1 MFCFSVWD
9 KKVRNGHIKRIT
21 DQDIQVLLLLL
32 CVIIKLSYHDMIHES
47 VKTEQAWSSVI
58 IAFLVVRPGDR
69 RDERQHHLRH
79 LPRGPQ
85 EDPGHQAA
93 LPRHDRQEHEEILHI

>member
-1 MFCFSVWD
+1 M
-9 KKVRNGHIKRIT
+9 RNGHIKRIT

-32 CVIIKLSYHDMIHES
+32 CVIIKLSYHDMIQMIHES

-58 IAFLVVRPGDR
+58 ITFLVVRPGDR